1 MAARCQ
7 KPIRERDMQ
16 GLKYF
21 RILLPLT
28 ERLHKNATQRD
39 RAGNRRLFFDQY
51 ACLLLLFFF
60 NPIIK
65 SLRGLQKASQL
76 NKVQKLFGC
85 ERVSLGS
92 LSAASR
98 VFDPELLQE
107 IIVELAQ
114 DVRVRPVMSERDAEA
129 LRDLQA
135 VDGSLLPALP
145 KMAWALWQDN
155 QHRAA
160 KMHVHFDVLK
170 GAPTH
175 ITITT
180 GNASER
186 DELRNSLN
194 PGGFYV
200 IDRGYRDYTF
210 FQEIVDAGASF
221 VARVQD
227 NTVIHAAEE
236 RPLTLAAQAAGIIRD
251 VEIKQTGTEKHKNL
265 LKQSFRI
272 VVIDTGKRLL
282 DGKPDLMVLCT
293 NRLDLPAEMVA
304 LAYKY
309 RWTIELFFRWF
320 KCTLGC
326 RHLLSTSLNGVKIQV
341 YLGMIVSLLISMWIG
356 KKPTLRTLE
365 MVQFYLIGLATDEE
379 FQAHVAQLKDQV

>member
-1 MAARCQ
+1 
-7 KPIRERDMQ
+7 MQ